1 MTDSNLGP
9 VSSEAI
15 AGDSTPA
22 KSIWGIMVGVF
33 TAPTEAFAEFKK
45 KPTIIIPLIA
55 ILVLAG
61 VAGAL
66 MAEYGAMMQYEM
78 LKSSTVIPPQVL
90 EEMRQ
95 DALDPNRLT
104 TGLFGAIAMVILGVI
119 SALVAWFLGSVIFGK
134 KSSFKAVWGVELVA
148 GLIPMVGGLLRLPMV
163 YAKGTMMVSYG
174 LAALLPG
181 KDFTSIL
188 YSFLY
193 YTDIFAVWGII
204 VGGIGYAAIFGLSR
218 GKGIAIAAIAFALFV
233 VISIGLSAVGMAFAG
248 VDITFL

>member
-181 KDFTSIL
+181 KDFPSIL